1 MNILITGAQGFVGQH
16 LLEELNK
23 SGHRTFPSSRS
34 NFVGYLNLDVQQPSQ
49 LLSIFDELQ
58 IEVVVNL
65 AWHTSGIDYLSSP
78 VNNEALAWNRE
89 FFKIVRESSI
99 SKIVSVGSSAEYA
112 VKELGTVI
120 STEIDWL
127 YATSKAAAHRSFVD
141 TFNSSDID
149 FVWLRLFQVYGPG
162 QSSQRFIP
170 TLCEHIRHKKLLS
183 LSNPNAVRDWI
194 DVRDVAI
201 SIRCIVES
209 AAEREMDI
217 GTSHGLS
224 NLDICNYA
232 REHFDLN
239 WELATPLNESGPIS
253 LVANRNSPSFK
264 YFKPSKNLF
273 DYLSRSLL

>member
-1 MNILITGAQGFVGQH
+1 VNILITGAQGFVGQH

-34 NFVGYLNLDVQQPSQ
+34 NLHGYLKLDVQQPSQ
-49 LLSIFDELQ
+49 MLSIFDELE
-58 IEVVVNL
+58 IGVVVNL
-65 AWHTSGIDYLSSP
+65 AWHTSGVDYLNSP
-78 VNNEALAWNRE
+78 ANNEALAWNRE
-89 FFKIVRESSI
+89 FFKVVRESSI
-99 SKIVSVGSSAEYA
+99 RKIVSVGSSAEY
-112 VKELGTVI
+112 TVEEAETFI

-162 QSSQRFIP
+162 QPSQRFIP
-170 TLCEHIRHKKLLS
+170 TLCDHIRHNRLLS
-183 LSNPNAVRDWI
+183 LTNPNAVRDWI

-201 SIRCIVES
+201 SIRHIVES
-209 AAEREMDI
+209 ATEREMDI

-224 NLDICNYA
+224 NFDICKYA

-239 WELATPLNESGPIS
+239 WEVATPLIERGPIS
-253 LVANRNSPSFK
+253 LVADRNSPSFK

-273 DYLSRSLL
+273 EYLNRSLS